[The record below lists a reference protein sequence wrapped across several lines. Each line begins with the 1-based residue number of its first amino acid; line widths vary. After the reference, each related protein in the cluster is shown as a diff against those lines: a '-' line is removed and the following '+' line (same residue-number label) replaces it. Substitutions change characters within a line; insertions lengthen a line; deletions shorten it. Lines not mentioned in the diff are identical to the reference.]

1 MNHAEPPAARAW
13 LTVALLWFVGCINYL
28 DRVMITTMR
37 GSLVEAIPMTD
48 AQFGLLTTVFLIVYG
63 VLSPFAGYLADRF
76 NRCHVIVVSLIV
88 WSAVTWATAHATT
101 YAELLATRALMGV
114 SEACYIPAALAL
126 IADFHG
132 PRTRSLANGVHLS
145 GVMVGA
151 GLGGVGGWI
160 AERHGWAQA
169 FEWFGQGGIVLAIV
183 AALYLRERRV
193 DPGTGPEAGAEGVRL
208 GAALTSLFSTRQFL
222 FGLAFWSLLGASA
235 WAVVGWMPTYLTE
248 QFKLSQGA
256 GGLSATAYNQ
266 GAQIVGVLFGGYLA
280 DRWSRTQPNAPVLVP
295 LIGVIIAGP
304 AILLAAGAT
313 VLPLALAGLVGFGL
327 TKAFADANMMPILT
341 LVVDRRYRA
350 TGYGVLNFAACLV
363 GGATIY
369 AGGVLRDAR
378 IDVSNIFLFG
388 AACIALCAVLLHRV
402 LPRPQP
408 ATKANLP

>member
-1 MNHAEPPAARAW
+1 M
-13 LTVALLWFVGCINYL
+13 L
-28 DRVMITTMR
+28 
-37 GSLVEAIPMTD
+37 GS
-48 AQFGLLTTVFLIVYG
+48 FKWVYA
-63 VLSPFAGYLADRF
+63 VLSPVGGYIADRF
-76 NRCHVIVVSLIV
+76 SRRHVIAFSLCA
-88 WSAVTWATAHATT
+88 WSFVTWWTGHVGSFH
-101 YAELLATRALMGV
+101 ELVAARALMGV